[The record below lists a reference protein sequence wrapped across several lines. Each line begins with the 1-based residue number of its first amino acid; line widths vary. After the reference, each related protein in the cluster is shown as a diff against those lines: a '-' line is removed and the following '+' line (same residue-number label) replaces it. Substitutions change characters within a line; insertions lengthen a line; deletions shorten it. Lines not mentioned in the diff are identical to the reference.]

1 MSYKQGRGAVPTI
14 IPTCPNTG
22 PAFRGQNQDR
32 RLKWSSLPKN
42 NKTELQ
48 AEPWRRPDLKTTRLS
63 LKPAQTWPGLAS
75 AELGGER
82 AVHGAFHKL
91 AGTLELLDEAVDILD
106 GGAAAVRN
114 TLASAAIDN
123 LHVVTLV
130 RCH

>member
-32 RLKWSSLPKN
+32 RLKSPK
-42 NKTELQ
+42 TV
-48 AEPWRRPDLKTTRLS
+48 P
-63 LKPAQTWPGLAS
+63 QTCSTWTGLAS

-82 AVHGAFHKL
+82 AVHGALHKL

-106 GGAAAVRN
+106 GGTAAVRN

>member
-32 RLKWSSLPKN
+32 RLKWSSRPKN
-42 NKTELQ
+42 HKTV
-48 AEPWRRPDLKTTRLS
+48 PWLYRRKSHTTV
-63 LKPAQTWPGLAS
+63 PQTCSTWTGLAS

-82 AVHGAFHKL
+82 AVHGALHKL

-106 GGAAAVRN
+106 GGTAAVRN

>member
-1 MSYKQGRGAVPTI
+1 MKARQYVTPETLTI

-32 RLKWSSLPKN
+32 RLKWSSRPKN
-42 NKTELQ
+42 NKTVPLTVPTEK
-48 AEPWRRPDLKTTRLS
+48 PHDCPSDLLD
-63 LKPAQTWPGLAS
+63 LAGLAP

-82 AVHGAFHKL
+82 AVHGALHKL